1 MRRLVNY
8 LGYETGLF
16 TFGRELIRSTPDRVT
31 LQCEGN
37 FARKLEQEINGVF
50 ATIDHADFWAYVTP
64 DARMLYLCEELYFG
78 STDDLYRQTEETI
91 ERIRCVADPCY
102 PGQIYGIETGTDLSS
117 EILQE
122 LVNRLV
128 DGLIPDTCPE
138 ESFAYPAFDQNAEHN
153 RSKSTALS
161 TVILQILM
169 ADRITLPLRE
179 PSTTN
184 TPVYTENQERILSL
198 DEMLTLT
205 QKETP
210 ND

>member
-16 TFGRELIRSTPDRVT
+16 TFDRELIRSTSDRVT

-37 FARKLEQEINGVF
+37 FARKLEQEISGLIGS
-50 ATIDHADFWAYVTP
+50 IDHADFWPHVAP
-64 DARMLYLCEELYFG
+64 DARLLYLCEEMYFG
-78 STDDLYRQTEETI
+78 STDDLYRQIEETI
-91 ERIRCVADPCY
+91 ERIRCVADLYY

-122 LVNRLV
+122 IVNRLV

-138 ESFAYPAFDQNAEHN
+138 ESFAYPAFNQNAEHN
-153 RSKSTALS
+153 RSESSGKY

-169 ADRITLPLRE
+169 ADRIILPPLK

-184 TPVYTENQERILSL
+184 TPVCTEDKERILSL

-205 QKETP
+205 QKENTH
-210 ND
+210 D

>member
-31 LQCEGN
+31 LHCEGN
-37 FARKLEQEINGVF
+37 FARKLEQEINGMF
-50 ATIDHADFWAYVTP
+50 GSIDHADFWPHVAP
-64 DARMLYLCEELYFG
+64 NAHLLYLCEELNFG
-78 STDDLYRQTEETI
+78 SPDDLYRQTEETI
-91 ERIRCVADPCY
+91 ARIRFVADPCY

-122 LVNRLV
+122 IVNRLV

-138 ESFAYPAFDQNAEHN
+138 ESFAYPAFNQNAEHN
-153 RSKSTALS
+153 HSKSTGQS

-169 ADRITLPLRE
+169 ADRITLPPVK

-198 DEMLTLT
+198 DEMLALT
-205 QKETP
+205 QKENP
-210 ND
+210 HD